1 MKIQRI
7 NRDDGLKVW
16 ASVYNSVTTTLAL
29 GSACVWDYTTDK
41 DGVTVIL
48 PTTALL
54 KMFAG
59 VVSPKAIVGKTF
71 GLVQVYGHNADA
83 LVDGTTDVVAGDPLT
98 IADGSANFAKAL
110 ALAYTTGDKNQ
121 YSYIV
126 VAGQA
131 YTTAAAAAKKVF
143 IRGM

>member
-7 NRDDGLKVW
+7 NRDDGLKIW
-16 ASVYNSVTTTLAL
+16 ASVYNSVSTTLAL
-29 GSACVWDYTTDK
+29 GSAVVWDYTTDA

-54 KMFAG
+54 KNFAG
-59 VVSPKAIVGKTF
+59 VVSPAAIVGKKF

-83 LVDGTTDVVAGDPLT
+83 LVDGTTDVAAGDPLT
-98 IADGSANFAKAL
+98 ISNGSANFTKAT

-131 YTTAAAAAKKVF
+131 YTTATAAAKKVF